1 MDEFVA
7 TIVDFSTIYVKF
19 LFLKNSTIIVSTQIL
34 NDTRPLRIGYYLDN
48 SILATVP
55 AVKRAVRQAKE
66 YLESKGHTVLI

>member
-7 TIVDFSTIYVKF
+7 TIVDFSIRLCQVFIFEK
-19 LFLKNSTIIVSTQIL
+19 LIVSTQIF

-48 SILATVP
+48 DIVATVP